1 MNPSAARRL
10 DTDQVQQEAE
20 LVTDF
25 WGAAYAPIDTWRQ
38 FRMGLPRA
46 GGLARG
52 PRTWLL
58 LG

>member
-25 WGAAYAPIDTWRQ
+25 WGAAYAPIDT
-38 FRMGLPRA
+38 
-46 GGLARG
+46 
-52 PRTWLL
+52 
-58 LG
+58 